1 MLYDFFLWITWIV
14 SINFL
19 KNFIDIWKLKIRV
32 TKSPKITQKITWTV
46 LNTIF
51 SLFINFSKY
60 FHDYIRTEN
69 PSYKISWNY
78 PKITWLVLN
87 TMFFLFHFHEYKTM
101 ENPGYKNENIE
112 RKYLSNVWTN
122 QLLKIKNKYSFRI
135 RKNFYRIGR

>member
-51 SLFINFSKY
+51 SLFINFSKC

-87 TMFFLFHFHEYKTM
+87 TMFFLFHFHEYKIM

-135 RKNFYRIGR
+135 RKIFYRIGR